1 MASLLTKLCEKPGL
15 CERPQS
21 LKRQSTSAVS
31 YTDSDSEPEE
41 NSHWW
46 GKLRRYT
53 TSPSDDNIS
62 LHASDDLD
70 DANDIKMVTECSK
83 ITGPKE
89 REIPVKETQ
98 LL

>member
-1 MASLLTKLCEKPGL
+1 MRKARPG
-15 CERPQS
+15 ERPQS
-21 LKRQSTSAVS
+21 LKRQSTSVIS

-41 NSHWW
+41 NSHRS
-46 GKLRRYT
+46 GKLGCYT
-53 TSPSDDNIS
+53 TSPSDGNIS

-70 DANDIKMVTECSK
+70 DADDIKMVTECSK
-83 ITGPKE
+83 VTCPKE